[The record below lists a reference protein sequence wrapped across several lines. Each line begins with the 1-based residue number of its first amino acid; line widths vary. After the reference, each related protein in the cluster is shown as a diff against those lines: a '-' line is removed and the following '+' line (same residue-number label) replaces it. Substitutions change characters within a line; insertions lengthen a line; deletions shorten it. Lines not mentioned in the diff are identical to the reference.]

1 MDERVVPLAAE
12 RRLVR
17 IAAKE
22 SISMNPAITA
32 AIIAATRDED
42 SEEYILAKLRTARA
56 QAASSAIALE
66 FNDKQQK
73 LLEQALGKGIVVK
86 TVDGRFY
93 LNQRALSE
101 RKEGQGY
108 MALLILVVVASAIA
122 SMVALTVRSGG

>member
-1 MDERVVPLAAE
+1 
-12 RRLVR
+12 
-17 IAAKE
+17 
-22 SISMNPAITA
+22 MNPAITA
-32 AIIAATRDED
+32 AIIAATRDKD
-42 SEEYILAKLRTARA
+42 SEEYILAKLSIAKA

-66 FNDKQQK
+66 VNDKQQK

-86 TVDGRFY
+86 TMDGRFY

-122 SMVALTVRSGG
+122 TMVALTVRSGG

>member
-1 MDERVVPLAAE
+1 
-12 RRLVR
+12 
-17 IAAKE
+17 
-22 SISMNPAITA
+22 MNPAITA
-32 AIIAATRDED
+32 AIIAATRDQD
-42 SEEYILAKLRTARA
+42 TEEYILAKLRSAKA

-66 FNDKQQK
+66 VNDKQQK

-86 TVDGRFY
+86 TMDGRFY

-122 SMVALTVRSGG
+122 TMVALTVRSGG